1 MLINHYLVTFFPAGV
16 SKVCLNLY
24 LVLQVY
30 GTSYSLSFISQVYL
44 VHYILF
50 FNQSCSSEEKMKR
63 EISLLQAAGTELAS
77 LKTEHFKS
85 QQQNQL
91 LTQEIEK
98 LNNVRVDMQS
108 EDVAL
113 VTFRSM
119 ESRIAHL
126 EHQNSV
132 LQAQLESSTSSSS
145 ITDYREPRESPREA
159 ALSRELGEIKKGAG
173 LLEKNFKAEIADLRS
188 KIVRLSA
195 EIEQKNEALSDKGE
209 VIDALR
215 VECQERRENERY
227 QRVTIDQLRKRL
239 ADEAHTYTQILGTL
253 QTSMD
258 QHNKTVKETAE
269 LQLLTCPFCP
279 VVLETNMGS
288 EMEDHVHRKHM
299 S

>member
-1 MLINHYLVTFFPAGV
+1 MMMSGQAEKAAIVTLKAAQSQLVDENKRLKTELGQASNEIKNNCV
-16 SKVCLNLY
+16 R
-24 LVLQVY
+24 
-30 GTSYSLSFISQVYL
+30 
-44 VHYILF
+44 
-50 FNQSCSSEEKMKR
+50 EEKMKR
-63 EISLLQAAGTELAS
+63 EISLLHAAGTELAS

-91 LTQEIEK
+91 LTQEIETFAGVLLVSQWDRKWAATKEEIEK

-209 VIDALR
+209 VAGLTISSQNSGQSVGLPASSCFWTETVSD
-215 VECQERRENERY
+215 REYN
-227 QRVTIDQLRKRL
+227 
-239 ADEAHTYTQILGTL
+239 
-253 QTSMD
+253 
-258 QHNKTVKETAE
+258 
-269 LQLLTCPFCP
+269 
-279 VVLETNMGS
+279 
-288 EMEDHVHRKHM
+288 
-299 S
+299 